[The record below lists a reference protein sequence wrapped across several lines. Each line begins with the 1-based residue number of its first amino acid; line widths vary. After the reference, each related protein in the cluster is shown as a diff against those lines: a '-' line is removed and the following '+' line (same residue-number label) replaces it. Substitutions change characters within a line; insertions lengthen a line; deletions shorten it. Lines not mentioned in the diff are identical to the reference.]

1 MHLGLPTIFLL
12 LLSVVAGEDVYAS
25 DPNIYELTPS
35 NFDKVVHKSNYT
47 SIVKF
52 YAPWCGYCKQ
62 LTPIYKKLGKFF
74 HKDGQYAV
82 NVVAVNCDKDYNK
95 PLCSK
100 HRVSGFPTLMVF
112 RPPKYN
118 QDKPK
123 PQGVHAMETYS
134 GERSLKSI
142 MNFVNSRIKNYV
154 KKFNNPSSDSLRQWL
169 SNPSTRSKVVLF
181 TESNSIHNMYK
192 SLAIDFLNSTEFSM
206 VTVKD
211 KDLFKQAVADLNLS
225 SITDFPMLFNVQEGE
240 LVRFDRPK
248 LDDKLAISKWLI
260 EQNGHLPVEGQLSKK
275 DRYYSKYRGIKEK
288 KPKEDRTEKPK
299 KEAKKKTVHDEL

>member
-12 LLSVVAGEDVYAS
+12 LLSVVAGEGDVYAS
-25 DPNIYELTPS
+25 DPNIYELSPS

-134 GERSLKSI
+134 GERSFKSI

-154 KKFNNPSSDSLRQWL
+154 KKFNNPSSDSLRQWI

-211 KDLFKQAVADLNLS
+211 KDLFKEAVADLNLS

-288 KPKEDRTEKPK
+288 KPK

>member
-1 MHLGLPTIFLL
+1 
-12 LLSVVAGEDVYAS
+12 
-25 DPNIYELTPS
+25 
-35 NFDKVVHKSNYT
+35 
-47 SIVKF
+47 
-52 YAPWCGYCKQ
+52 
-62 LTPIYKKLGKFF
+62 
-74 HKDGQYAV
+74 
-82 NVVAVNCDKDYNK
+82 
-95 PLCSK
+95 
-100 HRVSGFPTLMVF
+100 
-112 RPPKYN
+112 
-118 QDKPK
+118 
-123 PQGVHAMETYS
+123 METYS
-134 GERSLKSI
+134 GERSFKSI

-181 TESNSIHNMYK
+181 TEANSIHNMYK

-260 EQNGHLPVEGQLSKK
+260 GQLSKK